1 MCLNFKCIAFGIFSL
16 MLSSACSSHSSSVSL
31 SNASSS
37 ACCSGDKPLYRFS
50 KYSAR
55 SSGVSSRSVKPVTSV
70 GNVSGTNFPC
80 LVSRETG

>member
-1 MCLNFKCIAFGIFSL
+1 
-16 MLSSACSSHSSSVSL
+16 MLSSTSSSHSSSVSL

-37 ACCSGDKPLYRFS
+37 ARCTGDKTLYRFS

-55 SSGVSSRSVKPVTSV
+55 SSGVSSGSVKSATSV

-80 LVSRETG
+80 LVSRENG